1 MSEYIEHLEKEYND
15 GNISIDEI
23 SKLRQDYN
31 NLSSYDKG
39 NLEIKHGKKKADS
52 KNEKPETKPKVIY
65 QEQVV
70 NLLVDQNSKLSII
83 KGILQFYLFLTIISI
98 IATIVIFSNN

>member
-1 MSEYIEHLEKEYND
+1 MSKYIEHLEKQYND
-15 GNISIDEI
+15 GEISIDQI
-23 SKLRQDYN
+23 SKLRQEYN
-31 NLSSYDKG
+31 KLSAYDKG
-39 NLEIKHGKKKADS
+39 NLDIKHLKKEADS

-70 NLLVDQNSKLSII
+70 NLLVDQNSKLSTI

-98 IATIVIFSNN
+98 IATIVIFGNN